1 MFPAYDDGVWV
12 LSLSQFGNC
21 YSSVKLYILTTPI
34 YGAKKQKA
42 KVGRYKPKAYRK
54 GRSQERIR
62 CFTSFEGK
70 SLTFCISLAS
80 SHHVLNLIYRHM
92 FGLFE

>member
-54 GRSQERIR
+54 ERDAVKR
-62 CFTSFEGK
+62 ESD
-70 SLTFCISLAS
+70 
-80 SHHVLNLIYRHM
+80 VLQALKVNHSPTVSV
-92 FGLFE
+92 

>member
-21 YSSVKLYILTTPI
+21 YSPVKLYILTTPI

-42 KVGRYKPKAYRK
+42 KVGRYKAV
-54 GRSQERIR
+54 ERDAVKR
-62 CFTSFEGK
+62 ESDVLQALKVNHSHT
-70 SLTFCISLAS
+70 ISVK
-80 SHHVLNLIYRHM
+80 HHLIM
-92 FGLFE
+92 F

>member
-21 YSSVKLYILTTPI
+21 YSSVKLYIFTTPI

-42 KVGRYKPKAYRK
+42 KVGRYKAIQRDAVKRESDVLQALKVNHSPTVSVK
-54 GRSQERIR
+54 
-62 CFTSFEGK
+62 
-70 SLTFCISLAS
+70 
-80 SHHVLNLIYRHM
+80 HHLIM
-92 FGLFE
+92 F